1 MRTHSLKPF
10 DDGKYLSEEEAMKL
24 LETIPI
30 PKDDFESV
38 DPAKEKPD
46 IHVTENPDLE
56 NKIIQLDHLPADNG
70 SKKSSE
76 KWLVYWN
83 NINDGRIFASMADYY
98 LAFKQLNEKSKSGS
112 FIEKQIAQEIIYSL
126 REDFNW
132 SKANWLNSS
141 TRIKY
146 VNQQNARIVHHYGSQ
161 SVPSVE
167 HRIVIPGYPPD
178 SLANVLDTNEG
189 LRYLQAL
196 FGTQDNAQQIKDTL
210 QELSDYPL
218 NKIKVR
224 SVRLLDRPT
233 ESVSGLRYNNGRF
246 NVYTD
251 LVYHS
256 FGRSRAVH
264 INITP
269 KSRGSP

>member
-1 MRTHSLKPF
+1 MKVGSLKPF

-24 LETIPI
+24 LESIPI
-30 PKDDFESV
+30 PKDDLRSANFPQDKGS
-38 DPAKEKPD
+38 
-46 IHVTENPDLE
+46 DLE
-56 NKIIQLDHLPADNG
+56 YKVVDLNSADNG
-70 SKKSSE
+70 NLHS
-76 KWLVYWN
+76 
-83 NINDGRIFASMADYY
+83 INGWFNYFAVGKETMVSMPDVY
-98 LAFKQLNEKSKSGS
+98 LAGKSGS
-112 FIEKQIAQEIIYSL
+112 QYLLRSL
-126 REDFNW
+126 RTDFE
-132 SKANWLNSS
+132 KCWLITS

-146 VNQQNARIVHHYGSQ
+146 EYQQNARIVHHYGSQ